1 MLLNEVFGGV
11 GTTTGG
17 DSLLA
22 AGLLR
27 PNGIE
32 DDDDDTTFD
41 DITGAVAGGVAGLI
55 GKLSADEGRQV
66 ELVTLVVDTLDAVD
80 PATAVAIAS
89 DLSAAAAALILR
101 LAATCSMFRFFFSRG
116 GEPGFVLL
124 EGLLFGGVGALN
136 SGLDNGGTPPPAPVG
151 DVGEVAG
158 LLVILLSIGICGCG

>member
-1 MLLNEVFGGV
+1 M
-11 GTTTGG
+11 
-17 DSLLA
+17 
-22 AGLLR
+22 
-27 PNGIE
+27 
-32 DDDDDTTFD
+32 
-41 DITGAVAGGVAGLI
+41 I
-55 GKLSADEGRQV
+55 GKLSADEGRLV
-66 ELVTLVVDTLDAVD
+66 ELVELVVDTLDAVD

-101 LAATCSMFRFFFSRG
+101 LAATCSMLRFFFSRG

-136 SGLDNGGTPPPAPVG
+136 SVLGNGGAPPPAPVG